1 MNSKNIIIRGAKE
14 HNLKN
19 IDINIPR
26 EKFVVITG
34 LSGSGKSSLAFDTI
48 YAEGRRRYVE
58 SLSAYARQFL
68 GNLEKPNV
76 DYIEGLS
83 PAISIDQ
90 KGISKNPRS
99 TVGTTTEIYDYLR
112 ILFARIGTPHCINC
126 GKKVVKQTIQQ
137 IVDSVLLIPNETRF
151 MILSPIVRHK
161 KGEHKETLNMTKK
174 SGFVR
179 ARIDG
184 EIYELSNEINLD
196 KNKWHSIDIIVDR
209 LVINESLDIDRL
221 TNSIET
227 SLKLSNGLTIITKEN
242 DEELKFS
249 ENFSCPDCNIS
260 IEEIEPRNF
269 SFNSPKGACISCSGI
284 GHSLKADPTLI
295 LPNQEISINE
305 GGIAPWFRSGRYANI
320 YKGILETLSAN
331 YNFSLDT
338 PIKKLSKKHLEI
350 MLQGS
355 KGEPLYFDYT
365 SQRFGKQKYQKSFEG
380 LLNNL
385 NRRHNRTNS
394 DFARDD
400 IEKYMSK
407 EICVDCNGFR
417 LQKESLNIKI
427 LKKNIID
434 LTLMNISELQHWIEQ
449 ISNTNSK
456 TSLSER
462 EFLIGERLIN
472 EINSRLEFLL
482 GIGLKYLSLS
492 RASGTLSGGEAQ
504 RIKLATQIG
513 SGLTGVI
520 YVCDE
525 PSIGLHAAD
534 DEMLINTLKKLRD
547 LGNSIIVVE
556 HDESIIRSADHIID
570 MGPGA
575 GEFGGSIITEGNL
588 SKIIKSKKSITGAYL
603 SNKIV
608 INNHKNR
615 KQNKS
620 KYIKINK
627 AAENNLQNVD
637 VKIPLG
643 LFVVVTGV
651 SGSGK
656 STLVNEII
664 YKAIAQKINRSKQKP
679 GKFESIEG
687 IDNIDK
693 IINIDQSPIGRT
705 PRSNSATYTGT
716 FTFIRELFANLPES
730 KSRGYKPGRFSFNVK
745 GGRCENCSGDGV
757 INIEMQ
763 FLPDISITCDICKG
777 KRYNREALEIKIRDK
792 NISDVLSM
800 SVDEALIFFENIPS
814 INRKLK
820 TLQNVGLGYIKLGQP
835 ATQLS
840 GGEAQRIKLSSELSK
855 RSTGKTLY
863 ILDEPTTGLSF
874 QDCNMLIQV
883 LQQLVD
889 SGNSVL
895 IIEHHLDII
904 KSADWI
910 IDLGPGAGDEGGHVI
925 YEGNIK
931 ELLKEKKSLTS
942 KFLKTHL
949 INKK

>member
-1 MNSKNIIIRGAKE
+1 M
-14 HNLKN
+14 
-19 IDINIPR
+19 
-26 EKFVVITG
+26 
-34 LSGSGKSSLAFDTI
+34 
-48 YAEGRRRYVE
+48 
-58 SLSAYARQFL
+58 Q
-68 GNLEKPNV
+68 
-76 DYIEGLS
+76 
-83 PAISIDQ
+83 
-90 KGISKNPRS
+90 
-99 TVGTTTEIYDYLR
+99 
-112 ILFARIGTPHCINC
+112 C
-126 GKKVVKQTIQQ
+126 
-137 IVDSVLLIPNETRF
+137 
-151 MILSPIVRHK
+151 
-161 KGEHKETLNMTKK
+161 
-174 SGFVR
+174 
-179 ARIDG
+179 
-184 EIYELSNEINLD
+184 
-196 KNKWHSIDIIVDR
+196 
-209 LVINESLDIDRL
+209 
-221 TNSIET
+221 
-227 SLKLSNGLTIITKEN
+227 
-242 DEELKFS
+242 
-249 ENFSCPDCNIS
+249 
-260 IEEIEPRNF
+260 
-269 SFNSPKGACISCSGI
+269 
-284 GHSLKADPTLI
+284 
-295 LPNQEISINE
+295 
-305 GGIAPWFRSGRYANI
+305 
-320 YKGILETLSAN
+320 
-331 YNFSLDT
+331 
-338 PIKKLSKKHLEI
+338 
-350 MLQGS
+350 
-355 KGEPLYFDYT
+355 
-365 SQRFGKQKYQKSFEG
+365 
-380 LLNNL
+380 
-385 NRRHNRTNS
+385 
-394 DFARDD
+394 
-400 IEKYMSK
+400 
-407 EICVDCNGFR
+407 
-417 LQKESLNIKI
+417 
-427 LKKNIID
+427 
-434 LTLMNISELQHWIEQ
+434 WIEQ

-588 SKIIKSKKSITGAYL
+588 SKIIKSKQSITGAYL

-643 LFVVVTGV
+643 LFVVITGV